1 MNTFVCKY
9 CAKEFASL
17 HSLDCHVSRESQKQ
31 PNLRCDAKEE
41 RKRKKSQEAIDE
53 KEKKKQAK
61 TILAKLDVTEVVDTI
76 NEASKTNELLQQLTK
91 QVGNMKAQNDE
102 IIQQNNNLKADIT
115 DMKEMV
121 TEFARNPQLLI
132 LVDKLYPLSSLREL
146 DLKTPAFKPVLEI
159 LDKELPKYPNLVN
172 DETGKVHCK
181 AVKKLNEIQPTVVKD
196 DEKLFYKKGDVLTRG
211 SGEEATKEFI
221 DVIANSGYEYAQ
233 KASNDLKSRRDS
245 DKDFQRGILKNA
257 ACHGSVQDVTDMY
270 VV

>member
-41 RKRKKSQEAIDE
+41 RKRKKAQEAIEE

-61 TILAKLDVTEVVDTI
+61 TILANLDVTEVVDTM
-76 NEASKTNELLQQLTK
+76 NTASKTNELLET
-91 QVGNMKAQNDE
+91 
-102 IIQQNNNLKADIT
+102 IIEQNNNLKDKMTFMNEEMT
-115 DMKEMV
+115 DMKQQNSELKEMV

-159 LDKELPKYPNLVN
+159 LDKELPEYPNLVN

-233 KASNDLKSRRDS
+233 KASKDLKSRRES
-245 DKDFQRGILKNA
+245 DKDFKRGILKNA
-257 ACHGSVQDVTDMY
+257 ACHDSIQDVTDI
-270 VV
+270 

>member
-1 MNTFVCKY
+1 MNAFVCRY
-9 CAKEFASL
+9 CAKEFPSI

-41 RKRKKSQEAIDE
+41 RKRKKAQDAIE
-53 KEKKKQAK
+53 KKQAR
-61 TILAKLDVTEVVDTI
+61 TTLAKLDVTEVVDTI
-76 NEASKTNELLQQLTK
+76 NAASKTNELLETLI
-91 QVGNMKAQNDE
+91 E
-102 IIQQNNNLKADIT
+102 QNNNLNDKMTFMNEEMT
-115 DMKEMV
+115 DMKQQNSELKEMV
-121 TEFARNPQLLI
+121 TEFTRNPKLLI

-146 DLKTPAFKPVLEI
+146 DLKMPAFKPVLEI
-159 LDKELPKYPNLVN
+159 LDKELPEYPNLVN

-233 KASNDLKSRRDS
+233 KASKDLKSRRES
-245 DKDFQRGILKNA
+245 DKDFQRGILTSA
-257 ACHGSVQDVTDMY
+257 ACHASIQDVTDI
-270 VV
+270 

>member
-1 MNTFVCKY
+1 METQQARLETQRMSEK
-9 CAKEFASL
+9 
-17 HSLDCHVSRESQKQ
+17 
-31 PNLRCDAKEE
+31 CD
-41 RKRKKSQEAIDE
+41 
-53 KEKKKQAK
+53 
-61 TILAKLDVTEVVDTI
+61 
-76 NEASKTNELLQQLTK
+76 EL
-91 QVGNMKAQNDE
+91 
-102 IIQQNNNLKADIT
+102 
-115 DMKEMV
+115 KEMV

-159 LDKELPKYPNLVN
+159 LDKELPEYPNLVN

-233 KASNDLKSRRDS
+233 KASKDLKSRRES
-245 DKDFQRGILKNA
+245 DKDFKRSILKNA
-257 ACHGSVQDVTDMY
+257 ACHGSIQDVIDMQ
-270 VV
+270 

>member
-1 MNTFVCKY
+1 MESIICPDCKRSFNNSNALY
-9 CAKEFASL
+9 CHRYRQAEKKPE
-17 HSLDCHVSRESQKQ
+17 E
-31 PNLRCDAKEE
+31 RCGFKEE
-41 RKRKKSQEAIDE
+41 AKKRKAQEAIE
-53 KEKKKQAK
+53 QKEKKKQAK
-61 TILAKLDVTEVVDTI
+61 TILANLDVTDVVAAV
-76 NEASKTNELLQQLTK
+76 EQQTNHDKLMDKMDELLEENKKSRMETQQARLETQK
-91 QVGNMKAQNDE
+91 MSEKCDE
-102 IIQQNNNLKADIT
+102 L
-115 DMKEMV
+115 KEMV

-159 LDKELPKYPNLVN
+159 LDKELPEYPNLVN

-233 KASNDLKSRRDS
+233 KASKDLKSRRES
-245 DKDFQRGILKNA
+245 DKDFKRGILKNA
-257 ACHGSVQDVTDMY
+257 ACHASIQDVTDI
-270 VV
+270 